1 MKFGY
6 ARVSTHDP
14 HHDLQLDA
22 LEQAGCECIF
32 TDNCSGATACADR
45 PQLCS

>member
-6 ARVSTHDP
+6 ARVSTHDQ

-22 LEQAGCECIF
+22 LAQAGWERFF
-32 TDNCSGATACADR
+32 TDNCSGATTCAT
-45 PQLCS
+45 LA

>member
-6 ARVSTHDP
+6 ARVSTHDLY
-14 HHDLQLDA
+14 HDLQLDA
-22 LEQAGCECIF
+22 LRQAECGRIF

-45 PQLCS
+45 L

>member
-6 ARVSTHDP
+6 ARVSTHD
-14 HHDLQLDA
+14 LQLDA
-22 LEQAGCECIF
+22 LRQAGCGRIF

-45 PQLCS
+45 L